1 MIQRIA
7 AVLLTVFGLCACQS
21 ATTVPQPGALVQED
35 LARLKAE
42 RDARRISYTEWAER
56 TGAVA
61 RASVAVTPDQ
71 EQAIAYRMQLARRV
85 DAGELTPAQFE
96 AESARTLRRL
106 KAGTARS

>member
-7 AVLLTVFGLCACQS
+7 AILLAASGLCACQ
-21 ATTVPQPGALVQED
+21 ATATAPQPAALVQED
-35 LARLKAE
+35 LARLKTE

-71 EQAIAYRMQLARRV
+71 EEAIAYRMQLARRV

-96 AESARTLRRL
+96 AEGARTLRRL